1 MAKQATKRLIKR
13 FNHATFNHRYG
24 TLALFWAVVTNC
36 GPLVCVFVESQVNPF
51 AQGLDFPDADLWRM
65 DRWYYL
71 ERYASHLKQHGPKE
85 YAPKGNLPTEFVLQA
100 WCSSPFQAACAFKND
115 DITKT
120 SIAWNPARR
129 AHDSENFIGEWSRSQ
144 RAWK

>member
-1 MAKQATKRLIKR
+1 MVKEATKRLIKR
-13 FNHATFNHRYG
+13 FNHATFVHRYG
-24 TLALFWAVVTNC
+24 TLALFWAGATNC
-36 GPLVCVFVESQVNPF
+36 RPLIRMFLETGVNPF

-65 DRWYYL
+65 DRWYYF
-71 ERYASHLKQHGPKE
+71 ERYASHLKQYGLKE
-85 YAPKGNLPTEFVLQA
+85 YALKGNLPTEFVLQA

-120 SIAWNPARR
+120 SIAWNPALR

-144 RAWK
+144 RAWR